1 MMYISFYFFTNQ
13 YQNKTDWTMNCFL
26 VELMIF
32 YIVSLGA
39 TLEVVVSPAV
49 FSATIGESV
58 LLGCLF
64 SHTAELDLRYIVIE
78 WNHRVG
84 DDEKAVCLFDF
95 GEYESYRPGSSL
107 FLNEIS
113 KANASLLIKNVTIH
127 DIGSYSCTVSISPD
141 KARGQVTLSVTAPP
155 TVSVNTANI
164 IIEPGEDKAIIC
176 EMRNFYPENHS
187 VSWLKSGSKGSGN
200 QVNITSRA
208 VTGLSQ
214 QNQDGTFNLLSF
226 LIIKGN
232 QTDDGASYFC
242 EVSHEALKTPLQKA
256 VSLTIKGSN
265 PRIRSQALLTILLT
279 FMITAVVCF
288 GTFIFYS
295 HKRTVAPKVTDII
308 KPRHFHKDD
317 PLSLVC
323 AVLWFKPKAIRV
335 SWYREEAGKFQRVLI
350 SKWDSTT
357 SSVKQREYRRIE
369 DYFQSDHE
377 QDKTMHFA
385 EGEYDITMTLNN
397 HKESGTYSLISQ
409 LIFRYA
415 EAAKGSQTYFFE
427 VKHNSLKQTISK
439 VAVLEIKGA
448 CDNTEYFPS
457 KMKRQD
463 WAMHAIEEGRRTVVN
478 YISPNIL
485 PLLKLLMEKKII
497 SEDDHNVVK
506 DKPDVDKGRTLL
518 DMLSHRGQQPCANFF
533 NVLQGTEDL
542 YPGIKE
548 YIKLLLESY
557 IDKDDR
563 PIIDL
568 LHEDLP
574 TVRFEVNNE
583 KIRITDFPEEISE
596 AVATHKCT
604 LKAQMERIKPYFAFD
619 NSAPLLQ
626 EHFTS
631 LVILNVRERN
641 KTEHELL
648 QHRDYTACERIDLK
662 QLLSPSAPG
671 EKSPRVT
678 LVQGVAG
685 IGKSVMMQKLTHS
698 WTCGTIC
705 AGFYM
710 LLYFSF
716 RELNTINEKIS
727 LTELII
733 RSYPHL
739 RASWN
744 KMLEYPGGILF
755 LFDGLDEF
763 KLSLEFNINSPVGSS
778 IAQYINH
785 LIVSIIKGDLVPGAS
800 ILITSRPTT
809 IDLDNKTYFNRCA
822 EILGFSK
829 KEIAGYLLKRLK
841 DKKVADHVFRTVKSI
856 DSLYGLCYVPAFC
869 DILCFYL
876 QKSFHCKGKWSQ
888 LSSFPRTITDLFLRF
903 TKCLLVCNNDED
915 EDPESFC
922 IEDDE
927 DKNEIITLAQ
937 LAWDGVINKTIIF
950 SAKDIE
956 KNITQNPKITK
967 SFWKKILT
975 KESLKMMQSHIWQ
988 FFHLTHQEFFA
999 ALYCISAN
1007 EPGVDHVHKAFSS
1020 KSNVFEIV
1028 LRFTAGLVSRSNRAL
1043 VKQLVPEH
1051 YQVKERE
1058 VFAAIKNVAAVA
1070 VPKEDTVTPENIIK
1084 YTAHKRQKL
1093 TASHCLYEAAN
1104 EELTQQ
1110 VASQT
1115 SDVVNFSYISLNVT
1129 DCTAIA
1135 NLLSY
1140 HTTIKTLELDG
1151 CKAGASGF
1159 QRLESVFS
1167 RVKTLSLEGNM
1178 LEDEGAEIIAS
1189 ALKTKMCRIEILR
1202 LKHNSIGKKGAA
1214 QIAEALKTNS
1224 SLKTLGLRANAVGA
1238 EGAHS
1243 MAEALEIN
1251 TTLRVF
1257 GLQFNKIGDEGA
1269 MYMAQAV
1276 KRNCSLVEL
1285 RLGDND
1291 ITEKGSDYFRS
1302 ALEVNGTLEELWI
1315 LVNNISNDGKERLKN
1330 ASHKNPNLRLN

>member
-439 VAVLEIKGA
+439 VAVLEIK
-448 CDNTEYFPS
+448 
-457 KMKRQD
+457 
-463 WAMHAIEEGRRTVVN
+463 
-478 YISPNIL
+478 
-485 PLLKLLMEKKII
+485 
-497 SEDDHNVVK
+497 
-506 DKPDVDKGRTLL
+506 
-518 DMLSHRGQQPCANFF
+518 
-533 NVLQGTEDL
+533 
-542 YPGIKE
+542 
-548 YIKLLLESY
+548 
-557 IDKDDR
+557 
-563 PIIDL
+563 
-568 LHEDLP
+568 
-574 TVRFEVNNE
+574 
-583 KIRITDFPEEISE
+583 EISE

>member
-1 MMYISFYFFTNQ
+1 
-13 YQNKTDWTMNCFL
+13 MNCFL
-26 VELMIF
+26 AELIV
-32 YIVSLGA
+32 YIISSA
-39 TLEVVVSPAV
+39 AALEVVVSPAV
-49 FSATIGESV
+49 FKATIGEDV
-58 LLGCLF
+58 LLGCSF
-64 SHTAELDLRYIVIE
+64 FHTVELDLRYIVIE

-84 DDEKAVCLFDF
+84 NDEKAICLFDF
-95 GEYESYRPGSSL
+95 GDYESYRPGTSL
-107 FLNEIS
+107 FLNEII
-113 KANASLLIKNVTIH
+113 KANASLLLKNATIR
-127 DIGSYSCTVSISPD
+127 DIGTYSCTVAIFSD
-141 KARGQVTLSVTAPP
+141 KAMGRVTLSVTAPP
-155 TVSVNTANI
+155 TVSVNTPNI
-164 IIEPGEDKAIIC
+164 IIEPGEDKTIIC
-176 EMRNFYPENHS
+176 EMKNFYPENHS
-187 VSWLKSGSKGSGN
+187 VSWLKSDSKDSGN
-200 QVNITSRA
+200 QVAITSRA
-208 VTGLSQ
+208 VTGLPQ

-226 LIIKGN
+226 LIINGN
-232 QTDDGASYFC
+232 QTDDGASYIC
-242 EVSHEALKTPLQKA
+242 EVNHEALKTPLQKA

-265 PRIRSQALLTILLT
+265 PRVRSGAILTTTVLT
-279 FMITAVVCF
+279 FVITAAICF

-295 HKRTVAPKVTDII
+295 NKRAVAPKVTDII
-308 KPRHFHKDD
+308 KPNHFHVDD
-317 PLSLVC
+317 PLSLAC
-323 AVLWFKPKAIRV
+323 AVLWFKPKAIGV
-335 SWYREEAGKFQRVLI
+335 SWYREEEGKFQRVLI
-350 SKWDSTT
+350 SKWNST
-357 SSVKQREYRRIE
+357 SSSIKQREYRSNE
-369 DYFQSDHE
+369 DYFQSEKE
-377 QDKTMHFA
+377 QDETMSFTK
-385 EGEYDITMTLNN
+385 GEYDTTFTLKQ
-397 HKESGTYSLISQ
+397 HKGSGTYSLISQ
-409 LIFRYA
+409 LTFKHASTARVKLMY
-415 EAAKGSQTYFFE
+415 SFE
-427 VKHNSLKQTISK
+427 VQHDSLKQTISK
-439 VAVLEIKGA
+439 VLVLEIQGA
-448 CDNTEYFPS
+448 CDNTAYFPPQV
-457 KMKRQD
+457 KRKD
-463 WAMHAIEEGRRTVVN
+463 WAIYAIEDGRRTVAN

-485 PLLKLLMEKKII
+485 PLLNLLLEKKII
-497 SEDDHNVVK
+497 SEDDHNIVK

-518 DMLSHRGQQPCANFF
+518 DMLSYRGQQACAHFF
-533 NVLQGTEDL
+533 NVLQDTEDL

-548 YIKLLLESY
+548 YVKSLLESY
-557 IDKDDR
+557 TDKGDR

-574 TVRFEVNNE
+574 TVSFEVNNE
-583 KIRITDFPEEISE
+583 KIKITNFPEEISE
-596 AVATHKCT
+596 AVTTHKHT

-619 NSAPLLQ
+619 NSRPLLQ

-671 EKSPRVT
+671 EKPPRVT

-685 IGKSVMMQKLTHS
+685 IGKSVMMQKLAHS
-698 WTCGTIC
+698 WTCGTSY

-716 RELNTINEKIS
+716 RELNTLNGKIS

-739 RASWN
+739 RASCN
-744 KMLEYPGGILF
+744 KMLEFPSGILF

-763 KLSLEFNINSPVGSS
+763 RLPLEFDVHSIVGPST
-778 IAQYINH
+778 AQHINH
-785 LIVSIIKGDLVPGAS
+785 LIVSIIKGDLVREAS
-800 ILITSRPTT
+800 VLITSRPTT
-809 IDLDNKTYFNRCA
+809 IDLEHKTYFHRCA

-829 KEIAGYLLKRLK
+829 KEIAAYFLKCLK

-876 QKSFHCKGKWSQ
+876 HKSFHSKGKWSQ

-903 TKCLLVCNNDED
+903 TKCLLVCNNDEE

-922 IEDDE
+922 IGDDE

-937 LAWDGVINKTIIF
+937 LAWHGVINKTIIF
-950 SAKDIE
+950 SANDIE
-956 KNITQNPKITK
+956 SNVSKDTK

-1007 EPGVDHVHKAFSS
+1007 EPGVDYVHKAFSS
-1020 KSNVFEIV
+1020 KSSAFEIV
-1028 LRFTAGLVSRSNRAL
+1028 LRFTAGLVSQSNRKL
-1043 VKQLVPEH
+1043 VQQLVPEH
-1051 YQVKERE
+1051 HQVKEKE
-1058 VFAAIKNVAAVA
+1058 VFASIENVAAVE
-1070 VPKEDTVTPENIIK
+1070 VPKEDTLTPENITK

-1093 TASHCLYEAAN
+1093 TAFHCLYEASN
-1104 EELTQQ
+1104 EKLTQL
-1110 VASQT
+1110 VASQI

-1129 DCTAIA
+1129 DCTAVA

-1140 HTTIKTLELDG
+1140 HTAIETLELDG

-1159 QRLESVFS
+1159 QRLESVLS

-1178 LEDEGAEIIAS
+1178 LEDEGAESIAN
-1189 ALKTKMCRIEILR
+1189 ALKSKMCRIEILR
-1202 LKHNSIGKKGAA
+1202 LKQNSIGEKGAA

-1224 SLKTLGLRANAVGA
+1224 SLKTLGLRANTVRAKGA
-1238 EGAHS
+1238 RS

-1251 TTLRVF
+1251 TTLRVL
-1257 GLQFNKIGDEGA
+1257 GLQFNKIKDEGA

-1276 KRNCSLVEL
+1276 KRNRSLVEL
-1285 RLGDND
+1285 R
-1291 ITEKGSDYFRS
+1291 
-1302 ALEVNGTLEELWI
+1302 I